1 MNRCKIASGP
11 EPKDTPCV
19 FPFTHRGVTYLGC
32 AGDPAEDKMAER
44 WCSTKVDANGNHM
57 EGTNHYGYC
66 PPSCPSHYD
75 IQTPQVTVTPHG
87 VTAVPAITRK
97 PKVTTPSL
105 PQKMREGKSGKFYTM
120 KAPFIAISS

>member
-1 MNRCKIASGP
+1 M
-11 EPKDTPCV
+11 D
-19 FPFTHRGVTYLGC
+19 
-32 AGDPAEDKMAER
+32 ER
-44 WCSTKVDANGNHM
+44 WCSTKVDAEGNHM

-66 PPSCPSHYD
+66 PSSCPSHYE

-105 PQKMREGKSGKFYTM
+105 PQKMSEEMNGKFGWI
-120 KAPFIAISS
+120 KSFLKQIHVEDKNQVSDFEA

>member
-1 MNRCKIASGP
+1 
-11 EPKDTPCV
+11 
-19 FPFTHRGVTYLGC
+19 
-32 AGDPAEDKMAER
+32 
-44 WCSTKVDANGNHM
+44 M

-105 PQKMREGKSGKFYTM
+105 PQKMREGKSGKFWDNECLLIEIQIPIKLLIEYKDSNTYI
-120 KAPFIAISS
+120 FI